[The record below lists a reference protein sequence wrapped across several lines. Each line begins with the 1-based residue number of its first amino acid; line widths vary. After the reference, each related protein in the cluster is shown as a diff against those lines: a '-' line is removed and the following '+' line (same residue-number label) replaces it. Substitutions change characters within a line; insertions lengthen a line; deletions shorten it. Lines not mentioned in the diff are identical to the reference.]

1 MGQPEQFAKR
11 TFASDAEQVTHGGV
25 TWKAPPEVGLVSV
38 QADGLLLVNH
48 PARLDD
54 LAQPWPAARRHP
66 EIQLE
71 LKMPGDHTDA
81 TVVERGL
88 LRRQARQVERMEDPL
103 DPPWRGQQPLWWVA
117 PHVPRELAEHRAL
130 RRFAPG
136 CYRIG
141 TGTRGFDFLWI
152 AANELPLREE
162 LIPFL
167 VVRSG
172 RALDELALWVA
183 DRRSVAWVLDMVE
196 YTATSATVRREI
208 MERYTRS
215 TDPEVRARQFSIARD
230 LLELNPDVGVP
241 MLLQQARSVLR
252 RVLTRRALVTTA
264 EDEARIDAC
273 VDVATLDRWIVE
285 ASTASAASEAL
296 R

>member
-1 MGQPEQFAKR
+1 MGQPDQFVKR
-11 TFASDAEQVTHGGV
+11 TFASDTEQVTHGGV
-25 TWKAPPEVGLVSV
+25 AWKAPPEVGLVSV
-38 QADGLLLVNH
+38 QADGLLMVKD

-54 LAQPWPAARRHP
+54 LAQPWPAARRHT
-66 EIQLE
+66 EIQIE

-81 TVVERGL
+81 TEVERGL
-88 LRRQARQVERMEDPL
+88 LRRQARQVERMEAPQ

-117 PHVPRELAEHRAL
+117 PHVPRDLAEQRAL

-141 TGTRGFDFLWI
+141 TGSRGFDFLWI
-152 AANELPLREE
+152 AANELPLCEA

-172 RALDELALWVA
+172 RALDEFALWVA
-183 DRRSVAWVLDMVE
+183 EHRPVAWVLDMVE
-196 YTATSATVRREI
+196 YTTMSITVQDELV
-208 MERYTRS
+208 ERYMLSPDEVVRANRLRMGRKLVER
-215 TDPEVRARQFSIARD
+215 DPEVALPIRLGD
-230 LLELNPDVGVP
+230 
-241 MLLQQARSVLR
+241 ARSVLR
-252 RVLTRRALVTTA
+252 RVLALRGLATTA

-273 VDVATLDRWIVE
+273 TDLATLKRWHDAAV
-285 ASTASAASEAL
+285 TAADAAQAL